1 MKSADYTITQNYVVE
16 QLALIDENG
25 RFSSIRHPLGK
36 STPEEI
42 ETRYD
47 NALFQTGRLITGGL
61 YIQIILKDYVRTIL
75 NLNRTDSKWD
85 LDPRSADGKALFG
98 EGAGEAGGN
107 QVSAEFNLVY
117 RWHSCI
123 SRKDEEWTNDLYQ
136 QMFPAAQS
144 RNLADIVRKL
154 SDFGKSVPKDPLERR
169 FANLT
174 RTKSGSYEDGDLAS
188 IFAASV
194 EDVAGAFGANQVPEI
209 LRDVEILGIMQARA
223 WKLASLNEFRKFF
236 KLVPHKTFEDINPD
250 PYVAEQ
256 LMRLY
261 DHPDFVELYPGL
273 VVEDAKHPAT
283 PGSGL
288 CPGYTISRAV
298 LSDAVALVRGDRF
311 YTVDYTP
318 KNLTNWGFTEADSD
332 LTVDN
337 GHVFYKLVLR
347 ALPTH
352 FRQDSVYA
360 HYPMVVPEENRRIL
374 GDLNTA
380 QYYSFDKPC
389 AAPEMSVVE
398 SYVACKAIL
407 RNQRDYKVVWGMGA
421 IDFLVQLG
429 AENYGQNFMLSGD
442 GLQNAI
448 SRKLM
453 GPALYPGAK
462 SPEAQTS
469 RSPDGVPW
477 YPSCPSSGRWIQEV
491 KSFYEDITLQ
501 LLHQNSYQIAG
512 VNQVDIVRD
521 VSNFAQVHFASSVF
535 SLPLKTNQN
544 PHGIY
549 SGKSRS

>member
-1 MKSADYTITQNYVVE
+1 ME

-25 RFSSIRHPLGK
+25 RFSSIRRPLGK
-36 STPEEI
+36 CTPEEI

-98 EGAGEAGGN
+98 EGAGEAVGN

-123 SRKDEEWTNDLYQ
+123 SRKDEEWTNSLYQ
-136 QMFPAAQS
+136 QMFPGAQS
-144 RNLADIVRKL
+144 HDLADIVDRL
-154 SDFGKSVPKDPLERR
+154 SDFGKSVPEDPCERR

-174 RTKSGSYEDGDLAS
+174 RTESGSYEDGDLAS

-194 EDVAGAFGANQVPEI
+194 EDVAGAFGANQVPKV
-209 LRDVEILGIMQARA
+209 LRDVEILGIMQARS

-273 VVEDAKHPAT
+273 VVEDAKHPVT

-347 ALPTH
+347 ALPRH

-360 HYPMVVPEENRRIL
+360 HYPMVVPEENRKIL

-389 AAPEMSVVE
+389 AAPEMSVIK

-407 RNQRDYKVVWGMGA
+407 RNQTDYKVTWGMDA

-429 AENYGQNFMLSGD
+429 TENYGQNFMLSGD
-442 GLQNAI
+442 GLQNAM

-462 SPEAQTS
+462 SLQAQTR
-469 RSPDGVPW
+469 RSLDGVPS

-501 LLHQNSYQIAG
+501 LLHQNSYQVAG

-549 SGKSRS
+549 SGKSRL